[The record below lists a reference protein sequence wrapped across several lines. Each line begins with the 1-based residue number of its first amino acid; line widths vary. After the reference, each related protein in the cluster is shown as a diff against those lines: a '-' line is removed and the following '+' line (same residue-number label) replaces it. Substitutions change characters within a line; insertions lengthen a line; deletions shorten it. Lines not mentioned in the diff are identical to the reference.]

1 MSDTEDIKP
10 MGLHGIKH
18 ENPLSGLQP
27 DSLEGQQLG
36 VVYVASSRG
45 AKRPFLRFSVHFALV
60 AFKSTA

>member
-1 MSDTEDIKP
+1 

-60 AFKSTA
+60 AFKSMA